1 MQVLEMEEVESLVNN
16 AARKRLGDQ
25 NKRINANKNSN
36 NNKAGSSCAS
46 CFMKGDFMSKVV
58 VLACVILLGLLYLSA
73 KEDDQPT
80 LNGDIESKTPMPTP
94 TPIPTVADLT
104 PVTDPP
110 ELPKETPSPT
120 AKPTDPPTEPPK
132 ETPSPTVKQ
141 TEPPKETPAPTNPP
155 ESQQEEPA
163 AEPPKEDDSDN
174 GDEEDND
181 EREDN
186 SPYGYSSYATIR
198 PLVDH
203 PLPDDDTKA
212 ELAEKF
218 GRWRFWD
225 GDEDERPQEDYC
237 GKYPNRDIPGEDFPD
252 DAWQGDAVFVNH
264 YLNDAD
270 QLIARTMEAIFIEYG
285 HGKPLPPEGTYSCLL
300 ENKINN

>member
-25 NKRINANKNSN
+25 NKRINANKN

-58 VLACVILLGLLYLSA
+58 VFACVILLGLLYLSA

-94 TPIPTVADLT
+94 V
-104 PVTDPP
+104 PVI
-110 ELPKETPSPT
+110 K
-120 AKPTDPPTEPPK
+120 
-132 ETPSPTVKQ
+132 TPSPTVKQ
-141 TEPPKETPAPTNPP
+141 TEPPKETPSPTVKTTEPPKETPAPTNPP
-155 ESQQEEPA
+155 EQPKEEELV
-163 AEPPKEDDSDN
+163 AEPPKEDDSN
-174 GDEEDND
+174 GDGDDDEEAEED
-181 EREDN
+181 DN
-186 SPYGYSSYATIR
+186 NSYGYSSYATIR

-203 PLPDDDTKA
+203 PLPDDETKA

-225 GDEDERPQEDYC
+225 GDEDVRPQEDYC
-237 GKYPNRDIPGEDFPD
+237 AKYPNRDIPGEDFPD

-270 QLIARTMEAIFIEYG
+270 LLIARTMEAIFIEYG
-285 HGKPLPPEGTYSCLL
+285 HGKPLPPEGTYSYFYFLTL
-300 ENKINN
+300 SPIE